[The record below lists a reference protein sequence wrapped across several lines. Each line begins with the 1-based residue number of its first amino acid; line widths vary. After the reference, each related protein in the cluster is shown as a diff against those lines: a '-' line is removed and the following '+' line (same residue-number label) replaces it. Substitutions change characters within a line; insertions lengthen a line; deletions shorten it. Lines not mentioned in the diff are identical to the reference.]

1 MPRKYTMSQKATEQR
16 AKARMTLRELIN
28 KGKMRAEEEEEPQEQ
43 PEDDDE
49 IAYLD
54 PQGDPQTEPQIVS
67 VPPNFNWVAS
77 PRDGVAPVVPKD
89 VQET

>member
-16 AKARMTLRELIN
+16 QKARMSLRELIN
-28 KGKMRAEEEEEPQEQ
+28 KGKMRAEEEDSRAEEEKE
-43 PEDDDE
+43 PEEDDE

-67 VPPNFNWVAS
+67 LSNLNN
-77 PRDGVAPVVPKD
+77 PKKM
-89 VQET
+89 